1 MALLLICPTTD
12 PEPWVKALKRCAS
25 DIDVRVW
32 PEDANREEI
41 AFALTWG
48 HPEGVLQQYPNL
60 KCISSMGAG
69 IDHLLADKQFPS
81 GVPVVRIVDPELIQ
95 SMSEYVVGV
104 TLGYFRKFDTYRH
117 YQLKQSWRQE
127 PAPRAQDVCVGIMG
141 LGQLGGEAARK
152 LRYLGFEV
160 IGWARSPK
168 NLPDPSHIQR
178 DRSCFCRAAG
188 N

>member
-12 PEPWVKALKRCAS
+12 SEPWVKALKRCAS
-25 DIDVRVW
+25 DIYVRVW

-117 YQLKQSWRQE
+117 YQLKKSWRQE
-127 PAPRAQDVCVGIMG
+127 PALRAQDVCVGIMG

-160 IGWARSPK
+160 IGLARSPK
-168 NLPDPSHIQR
+168 DLPNPSHIQR
-178 DRSCFCRAAG
+178 DKSCFCRAAG